1 MSSMHS
7 AVSKLVDR
15 HPARDRSI
23 GAILIE
29 AGRLD
34 GDSAE
39 KILRLQKQKKIL
51 FGEAALQL
59 GLLKKSDIEFAL
71 ARQFDFPFLQ
81 RGESLVSADVA
92 AAYDPF
98 TAQVEVLRAVRSQL
112 MLHWLETGA
121 DRKTLAITSAERRE
135 GRSWLATNLAVVFSQ
150 LGERTLLIDAD
161 LRHPTLH
168 RLLGLNNRIGLS
180 EVLSGRTVVDDTIQR
195 VPSLLDLSVISAGAT
210 PPNPQEVLSRCELDQ
225 ILKLMR
231 ASFDIIIVDTPATSE
246 CADSQII
253 AARCGHALLVAQRHV
268 TRVKAVQAAARVLRK
283 GGVNIVGNVILEH

>member
-1 MSSMHS
+1 MSSMQS
-7 AVSKLVDR
+7 VVSKLVDR

-23 GAILIE
+23 GAILID

-34 GDSAE
+34 VESAE
-39 KILRLQKQKKIL
+39 KILKLQKQKKIL

-81 RGESLVSADVA
+81 RGESLVSEEVM

-98 TAQVEVLRAVRSQL
+98 TEQVEVLRAIRSQL

-121 DRKTLAITSAERRE
+121 DKKALAITSASRHE
-135 GRSWLATNLAVVFSQ
+135 GRSWLAVNLAVVFSQ

-161 LRHPTLH
+161 LRNPTLH
-168 RLLGLNNRIGLS
+168 RLLGLNNRLGLT
-180 EVLSGRTVVDDTIQR
+180 EILCGRSGLDDSIQR

-210 PPNPQEVLSRCELDQ
+210 PPNPQEVLSRSELDQ
-225 ILKLMR
+225 MLKLMR
-231 ASFDIIIVDTPATSE
+231 GTFDVIIVDTPATSE
-246 CADSQII
+246 CADSQVV
-253 AARCGHALLVAQRHV
+253 AARCGHALLVARRHV
-268 TRVKAVQAAARVLRK
+268 TKIKSIESTARAMRK